1 MCTFLRLIVVE
12 LFVTLLAVKNPVQE
26 NVLKLFSINFQRQIL
41 KADRAKRSLAHRE
54 EIH

>member
-1 MCTFLRLIVVE
+1 MYIFLWLIVVE
-12 LFVTLLAVKNPVQE
+12 LLIMLSAVKNPVE
-26 NVLKLFSINFQRQIL
+26 DNVLKLFFINFQRQIL